1 MRPVIVDASVAVKLF
16 LPVPGYEKAIA
27 AAKMFELHAPRL
39 IFAETG
45 NALWQYVR
53 HNQTTVAD
61 ASTALVKLAGLVAQ
75 PEEAGLAASALE
87 MACELGH
94 PVYDCTYLALADRDH
109 RPILSA
115 DRRMLTLAR
124 DRLGLEIIPL
134 DSITPQPAP

>member
-27 AAKMFELHAPRL
+27 AAGMFEFHAPRL

-53 HNQTTVAD
+53 HKQTTAAD
-61 ASTALVKLAGLVAQ
+61 ASTALAKLAGLVVQ
-75 PEEAGLAASALE
+75 PDETGLAALAVE
-87 MACELGH
+87 MACELDH
-94 PVYDCTYLALADRDH
+94 PVYGCTYLALANRNH

-115 DRRMLTLAR
+115 DKRMLSLAR
-124 DRLGLEIIPL
+124 DRLGLETIPL
-134 DSITPQPAP
+134 DSINPEPSS